1 MARLLQQF
9 VVAGA
14 IGCQLASPAHIGEFA
29 RGLLD
34 RMAVRDAARKK
45 PVSVIAENM
54 PFQAL
59 DKAVTSSTESSFPV
73 VDRAG
78 KMTGI
83 LSITDIREVLFD
95 DNLRELVVASDVVT
109 SEVARVRPGD
119 SLETARNIMS
129 RLQIDELPVM
139 SQDRPD
145 EIETMLSKQD
155 IVNYYHECCLV

>member
-14 IGCQLASPAHIGEFA
+14 IGCRLASPAHIGEFA

-34 RMAVRDAARKK
+34 RMAVRNAARKK

-109 SEVARVRPGD
+109 SEVARVRPD

-129 RLQIDELPVM
+129 RLQIDELPVL